1 MKILHALLTFI
12 GTMLLHWENLQNV
25 SMYMYWC
32 PFQSRKKQWVQA
44 QTRMMSIQNIN
55 TSLLDFL
62 NLKNCSKLTIRNT
75 LHVTIL
81 KDKYCN
87 ILQYGF
93 YWRYP
98 ILINLYIQAQFTTI
112 YNMSYWCT
120 SKFMDAFIEQKKKH
134 LSSLLYNYIKRNA
147 RNSIFSKCRD
157 TQIML
162 RWHTG
167 VVTGITLKQ
176 NNDNNWIESRRQLI
190 SMCVLASFNLIVFP
204 RDKSYYTCSLWCLKE
219 TFQVLFR
226 LWGI

>member
-44 QTRMMSIQNIN
+44 QTRMMSIQNIY

-75 LHVTIL
+75 LHITIL

-98 ILINLYIQAQFTTI
+98 ILINSPVYNHLQHVILMHFKIYGCIHWTEEKTSVITLIQLY
-112 YNMSYWCT
+112 
-120 SKFMDAFIEQKKKH
+120 QKK
-134 LSSLLYNYIKRNA
+134 R
-147 RNSIFSKCRD
+147 
-157 TQIML
+157 
-162 RWHTG
+162 
-167 VVTGITLKQ
+167 
-176 NNDNNWIESRRQLI
+176 SR
-190 SMCVLASFNLIVFP
+190 FHF
-204 RDKSYYTCSLWCLKE
+204 
-219 TFQVLFR
+219 F
-226 LWGI
+226 